1 MLPSSGFTLK
11 TSRFQYLVR
20 ALRHHNYRLYL
31 PGQFVSQI
39 GSAMQITAQGWLVYR
54 LTDSPLMLGL
64 VSFIGLLPVVP
75 MTFLAGVISD
85 RYPRRTLMIITE
97 SVLMLQALVLA
108 VIVWLDLIM
117 IWHIIILSFVY
128 GIAAALEQPSR
139 LTFVSDIVGKED
151 LTNAVALNASA
162 YNSARVIGPALAG
175 LLIAGV
181 GEAGCFF
188 INALT
193 YLVFILAL
201 VFMRVLSLPA
211 VKSKMDIAG
220 SWLNGLLYCWKA
232 PHLREILVVV
242 ATASFLLFHYLTLM
256 PVFARD
262 ILQVG
267 PTGLGSLMAATGAG
281 AIAGALIVAGVNKG
295 HRGKW
300 LTISNVLASAFLIF
314 FVISRFYLLSLIL
327 IILVGVC
334 NAVRTTLA
342 NSLLQLSSSEE
353 YRGRVMSIFF
363 LSFSGMTQVGALAA
377 GALADAIGATTAV
390 AIFASINLLLALAF
404 IWGMPSLYRY
414 E

>member
-1 MLPSSGFTLK
+1 MPSSDFILSA
-11 TSRFQYLVR
+11 SRVQFLFR

-31 PGQFVSQI
+31 PGQFVSQV
-39 GSAMQITAQGWLVYR
+39 GSSMQVMAQGWLVYR

-85 RYPRRTLMIITE
+85 RYPRRKLMIITE

-108 VIVWLDLIM
+108 VIVWLDVVV
-117 IWHIIILSFVY
+117 IWHIIVLSFVY

-139 LTFVSDIVGKED
+139 LTFVSDIVGEED

-162 YNSARVIGPALAG
+162 YNSARIVGPAFAG

-201 VFMRVLSLPA
+201 VVMRVPSLRIERP
-211 VKSKMDIAG
+211 KLNLAG
-220 SWLNGLLYCWKA
+220 SWANGMVYSW
-232 PHLREILVVV
+232 REHTIRDILIVV
-242 ATASFLLFHYLTLM
+242 ATASFFLFHYLTLM
-256 PVFARD
+256 PIFARD

-267 PTGLGSLMAATGAG
+267 PTGLGSLMAATGVGSIIG
-281 AIAGALIVAGVNKG
+281 AMMVAGMHKG

-300 LTISNVLASAFLIF
+300 LNISNVLASVFLIF
-314 FVISRFYLLSLIL
+314 FVLSRFYLLSVIL
-327 IILVGVC
+327 IILVGVS
-334 NAVRTTLA
+334 NAIRTTLG
-342 NSLLQLSSSEE
+342 NSLLQLYSSEE
-353 YRGRVMSIFF
+353 YRGRVMSLFF
-363 LSFSGMTQVGALAA
+363 LAFSGMTQVGTLAA
-377 GALADAIGATTAV
+377 GALADVIGATTAV
-390 AIFASINLLLALAF
+390 TIFAAINLLLALAF
-404 IWGMPSLYRY
+404 IWGMPRLYRF